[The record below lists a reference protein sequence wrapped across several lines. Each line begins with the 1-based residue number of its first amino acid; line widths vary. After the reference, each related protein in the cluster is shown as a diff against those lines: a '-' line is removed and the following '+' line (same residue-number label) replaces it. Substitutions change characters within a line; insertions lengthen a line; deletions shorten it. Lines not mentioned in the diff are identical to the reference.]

1 MCHIVGLAGS
11 CRFCVG
17 VNGLCIQWLSV
28 VGFVVAVHWVCLML
42 LSDVCLVLVFVSP

>member
-1 MCHIVGLAGS
+1 MCHIVDLAGS

-42 LSDVCLVLVFVSP
+42 LSDVCLVLVFASP